1 MERGLL
7 RIWGWRVKK
16 TGQGSVRIIAGT
28 LKGSKL
34 PVLDSEGLRPTSNR
48 VRETVFNWI
57 QHNIQGREVLDL
69 FAGSGALGFEA
80 VSRQAGHVTLLENN
94 PAAAASLRDC
104 KQRLKIANADVIQ
117 SDSMAWL
124 MAYQGP
130 AFQLVFIDPPYSSD
144 HWPALWPALGLKL
157 ADKSLVYIEHD
168 LQRPLALPDGLRL
181 LKQGKTRQSLFLL
194 AEWQKPPVG

>member
-1 MERGLL
+1 M
-7 RIWGWRVKK
+7 KK

-34 PVLDSEGLRPTSNR
+34 PVLDGEGLRPTSDR

-57 QHNIQGREVLDL
+57 QHSIQGREVLDM

-80 VSRQAGHVTLLENN
+80 ASRQAGHVSLLENN
-94 PAAAASLRDC
+94 PAAAASLRDG

-117 SDSMAWL
+117 ADSMAWL
-124 MAYQGP
+124 QAYQGP
-130 AFQLVFIDPPYSSD
+130 VFDLVFIDPPYSSD
-144 HWPALWPALGLKL
+144 HWPALWPALGLNL
-157 ADKSLVYIEHD
+157 ADKGLVYIEHD
-168 LQRPLALPDGLRL
+168 VQRPLTLPEGFRL
-181 LKQGKTRQSLFLL
+181 LKQGKTRQCRFLL